1 MASIAFKI
9 VLRLVRYSVWY
20 RRQKSGTEMLSA
32 SLPAVGKLSYLGRR
46 IRYKRGLQ
54 HLSEENYTGPEVSTR
69 SLIIGTIL
77 AFFLNL
83 ACPYSVLVLQNAGLT
98 SDYIAAGAMMI
109 FLLLVGLFNPLIKVA
124 YRPWALR
131 SGEMVVIYV
140 MMIVAS
146 AIPTWGLVTNL
157 FHILTRLSTT
167 PPQRT
172 AGPNSFSH
180 LFPTG
185 SPHVIQ
191 TLPAI
196 FTRACP
202 WGSIS
207 PGPNGPC
214 RCSLGER
221 YAGRLPVDGGYH
233 GYISPT
239 VDRARAVGFPLTQLP
254 IEMLRGADEGIFPR
268 LFRNPLMW
276 IGFSIPFVIQMLTGL
291 HHYFFFV
298 QKSEPFSIHY
308 AFSATHRQSRHIR
321 QLCDY
326 RTHVFSQ
333 SERRFLRLVFPSL
346 EPLSNGHIQRFWI
359 PDPKDITKR

>member
-46 IRYKRGLQ
+46 IRYKRGLE

-157 FHILTRLSTT
+157 FHILTRPFYYAT
-167 PPQRT
+167 PENRWAELVQPLIPDWIAPRDPDV
-172 AGPNSFSH
+172 ARYFYEG
-180 LFPTG
+180 
-185 SPHVIQ
+185 
-191 TLPAI
+191 LPVGI
-196 FTRACP
+196 DL
-202 WGSIS
+202 

-214 RCSLGER
+214 RCSLG
-221 YAGRLPVDGGYH
+221 
-233 GYISPT
+233 
-239 VDRARAVGFPLTQLP
+239 
-254 IEMLRGADEGIFPR
+254 GA
-268 LFRNPLMW
+268 
-276 IGFSIPFVIQMLTGL
+276 
-291 HHYFFFV
+291 
-298 QKSEPFSIHY
+298 
-308 AFSATHRQSRHIR
+308 
-321 QLCDY
+321 LCW
-326 RTHVFSQ
+326 
-333 SERRFLRLVFPSL
+333 PST
-346 EPLSNGHIQRFWI
+346 F
-359 PDPKDITKR
+359 